1 MPSGPYSAS
10 DLKSI
15 GPGDAV
21 RDYRH
26 AARIFGSND
35 FIRAPRSKY
44 LFYVVITTNPAAI
57 ADQFG
62 SPPDFKSELSYLV
75 KNVELPKFEIEV
87 QEHNQYNRKVLS
99 NRQIKYNPVTIKLH
113 DDNACTLRDFWQT
126 YYNYYFMD
134 GRYTDSDFKKDDKYK
149 SRTQG
154 TSNRWGMDT
163 NPRSPYL
170 SKIDIYSFYH
180 GNGSKITLESPMITS
195 FNHDSH
201 DYADNTGVMEAT
213 MTLRYTGVRYEHQY
227 GVDAANGIPGF
238 GQAAPEAYDTE
249 MSSLVTGTGEDFI
262 NDADNYATSV
272 DQGVVTNWNPLYALQ
287 NSIFGSYNPT
297 APNYVTNR
305 QLSALLNTNS
315 RTPVNASYLFPSV
328 NNPTTIFQDYGSA
341 VVKGSIATSEGK
353 QILSPAQVDSLY
365 VKGSW
370 QQILYQKGYTPDQ
383 ITAANN
389 YIKTASLPTNINIQ
403 QTAEIYLGNPTSPK
417 LANYGT
423 TVFGQP
429 AVKKTNINFSN
440 PTASTQPVYNSQD
453 WQYKLGQQGYTKSDV
468 SSAERFL
475 SQLKVSP
482 SADLASIASNY
493 IKNSKKIGSIG
504 SSTNAKTTSKS
515 SVTDTLKGP
524 NFNPAGTVYAGG
536 SSTFNESTGTYSKI

>member
-1 MPSGPYSAS
+1 
-10 DLKSI
+10 
-15 GPGDAV
+15 
-21 RDYRH
+21 
-26 AARIFGSND
+26 
-35 FIRAPRSKY
+35 
-44 LFYVVITTNPAAI
+44 VITTNPTAI

-99 NRQIKYNPVTIKLH
+99 HRQIKYNPVTIKLH

-149 SRTQG
+149 LRTAG

-170 SKIDIYSFYH
+170 TKIDIYSFYH

-201 DYADNTGVMEAT
+201 DYAENTGVMEAT

-227 GVDAANGIPGF
+227 GVDASNGIPGF

-249 MSSLVTGTGEDFI
+249 MSSLVNGTGEDI
-262 NDADNYATSV
+262 LDSQGNYATSV

-287 NSIFGSYNPT
+287 NAVFGSYNPT
-297 APNYVTNR
+297 VPNYITNR
-305 QLSALLNTNS
+305 QLSALLTTNS
-315 RTPVNASYLFPSV
+315 RTPVNSSYLFPSV
-328 NNPTTIFQDYGSA
+328 NNSTTIFQDYGSA
-341 VVKGSIATSEGK
+341 AIAGSIATSDGK
-353 QILSPAQVDSLY
+353 QILSPSQVDSLY

-370 QQILYQKGYTPDQ
+370 QQALYQKGYTTEQ
-383 ITAANN
+383 ITSANN

-403 QTAEIYLGNPTSPK
+403 QTAETYLGNPNSPR

-423 TVFGQP
+423 PVFGQP

-440 PTASTQPVYNSQD
+440 PTSSTQPVYNSQD
-453 WQYKLGQQGYTKSDV
+453 WQYKLGQQGYTASDI
-468 SSAERFL
+468 SSAQSFL
-475 SQLKVSP
+475 SQLRVSP
-482 SADLASIASNY
+482 GADLYNIASNY
-493 IKNSKKIGSIG
+493 IKNSKKSGTIGA
-504 SSTNAKTTSKS
+504 SSASKLATGTSVK
-515 SVTDTLKGP
+515 DTLNGP
-524 NFNPAGTVYAGG
+524 NFNPVNTSNVI
-536 SSTFNESTGTYSKI
+536 TGTYSKI

>member
-1 MPSGPYSAS
+1 MS
-10 DLKSI
+10 DAPWQSI
-15 GPGDAV
+15 GPEDVV

-35 FIRAPRSKY
+35 FIRAPKSKY

-99 NRQIKYNPVTIKLH
+99 QRQIKYNPVTIKFH
-113 DDNACTLRDFWQT
+113 DDNDNTLRDFWQT

-134 GRYTDSDFKKDDKYK
+134 GRYTDSDFKKDDKYLP
-149 SRTQG
+149 RTAG

-163 NPRSPYL
+163 NPRAPYL
-170 SKIDIYSFYH
+170 TKIDIYSFYQ
-180 GNGSKITLESPMITS
+180 GKGYKITLESPMITS

-201 DYADNTGVMEAT
+201 DYAENTGVMEAT
-213 MTLRYTGVRYEHQY
+213 MTVRYTGVRYEHQN
-227 GVDAANGIPGF
+227 GFDAANGIPGF

-249 MSSLVTGTGEDFI
+249 FSSLVNGTGEDFI

-272 DQGVVTNWNPLYALQ
+272 DQGPITNFNPLYTLQ
-287 NSIFGSYNPT
+287 NALFNSYNPT
-297 APNYVTNR
+297 MPGYITNR
-305 QLSALLNTNS
+305 QLSALLTNNL
-315 RTPVNASYLFPSV
+315 RKPVNSNYLFPSV
-328 NNPTTIFQDYGSA
+328 NNSSTIFQDYGSA
-341 VVKGSIATSEGK
+341 VVRGSVATSDGK
-353 QILSPAQVDSLY
+353 QVLSPSQVDSIY

-370 QQILYQKGYTPDQ
+370 QQNLYQKGYTIDQ
-383 ITAANN
+383 INSANN
-389 YIKTASLPTNINIQ
+389 YIKTASLPTTINIQ
-403 QTAEIYLGNPTSPK
+403 QTAETYLGNPNSPK

-423 TVFGQP
+423 PVFGQP
-429 AVKKTNINFSN
+429 AVKKSNINFSN

-453 WQYKLGQQGYTKSDV
+453 WKYQLGQQGYSKSDI

-482 SADLASIASNY
+482 GANLSNIASNY
-493 IKNSKKIGSIG
+493 IKNSKKTGIIGTG
-504 SSTNAKTTSKS
+504 TTTNSSTTSA
-515 SVTDTLKGP
+515 TDTLKGP
-524 NFNPAGTVYAGG
+524 NFNPVAPGTGG
-536 SSTFNESTGTYSKI
+536 TGINPELYTKI